1 MRGIYTESVVQNT
14 PGIGLIIL
22 KYVFLTLAILSLLS
36 SALFGLLAIIAAAVF
51 AVLFYV
57 FLQKTN
63 FEYEYIHADQ
73 DFHVDKVIRSQKRK
87 HLTTIN
93 LDKAVLLAPA
103 GSAEVRRYTHAT
115 LKDYSG
121 TQGNV
126 YALVC
131 NANSVQTLYLL
142 SLNEKMLQS
151 LKKAIPA
158 KVRLTEQ

>member
-1 MRGIYTESVVQNT
+1 MREIYTESVVQNAPST
-14 PGIGLIIL
+14 GLVIL
-22 KYVFLTLAILSLLS
+22 KYFFLALAILSLFA

-57 FLQKTN
+57 FLQKTD
-63 FEYEYIHADQ
+63 FEYEYIHANQ
-73 DFHVDKVIRSQKRK
+73 DFYVDKVIRSQKRK
-87 HLTTIN
+87 HLSTIN
-93 LDKAVLLAPA
+93 LDHAVLLAPA
-103 GSAEVRRYTHAT
+103 NSTEVRQYAHAA

-131 NANSVQTLYLL
+131 NANSVQTVYFL
-142 SLNEKMLQS
+142 SLNDKMLQS

-158 KVRLTEQ
+158 KVN